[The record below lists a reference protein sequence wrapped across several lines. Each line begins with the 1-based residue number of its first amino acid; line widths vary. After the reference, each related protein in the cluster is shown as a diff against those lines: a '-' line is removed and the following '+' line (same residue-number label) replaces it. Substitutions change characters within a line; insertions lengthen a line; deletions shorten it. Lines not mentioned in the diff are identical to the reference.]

1 MMGGVQLARA
11 EVDVSKI
18 EKIALV
24 DVGSEEIQVYLNFWK
39 SLSFVIIVTRGYWG
53 NRNGKVHNFPT
64 KVIVRCRSVTARL
77 VPTLH
82 GTKAV
87 AARVPKKVLLFA
99 GLVDIAYV
107 YHGAM
112 MDKRLHVA
120 VGRRFVRK
128 RSLHDSPRSI
138 YSEGASTSFNAN
150 GNVSNEHVGP
160 SNAATQNGYFTCYR
174 RCEFGS
180 IAEAAK
186 GIAAWFPGTLRERFF
201 LEEQLDS
208 TLVPSWTSTAGFE
221 VALKEA
227 DLV

>member
-1 MMGGVQLARA
+1 MPHFTLNLKRTYLGFNGGGNKLKLPPAEANKDPTIGGRKELYQIQPTMKGRFLDLMEGRGGGV
-11 EVDVSKI
+11 VDGGVAAI
-18 EKIALV
+18 PA
-24 DVGSEEIQVYLNFWK
+24 GSRRTLYTLMKQFISSFWK
-39 SLSFVIIVTRGYWG
+39 SSSFVIIVTRGYWG

-107 YHGAM
+107 YHG
-112 MDKRLHVA
+112 D
-120 VGRRFVRK
+120 
-128 RSLHDSPRSI
+128 
-138 YSEGASTSFNAN
+138 
-150 GNVSNEHVGP
+150 
-160 SNAATQNGYFTCYR
+160 GYFTCYR

-186 GIAAWFPGTLRERFF
+186 GIAAWFPGTLRER
-201 LEEQLDS
+201 
-208 TLVPSWTSTAGFE
+208 
-221 VALKEA
+221 
-227 DLV
+227 